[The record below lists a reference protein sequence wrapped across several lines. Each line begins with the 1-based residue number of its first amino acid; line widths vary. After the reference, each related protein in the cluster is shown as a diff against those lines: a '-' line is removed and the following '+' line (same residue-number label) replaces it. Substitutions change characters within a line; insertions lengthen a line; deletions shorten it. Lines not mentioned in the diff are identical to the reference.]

1 MKWVSTI
8 PSVGAGNLVICYLLR
23 WTVWLLVHAASGTGS
38 DRELEPRVV
47 SYRATSCG
55 PHELDVA
62 EPVVFAVANL
72 DGHVQ
77 FAAVVGDEKSRGARW
92 NGSEPVLHA
101 GGGPGQRSGGR
112 QHAPPRR

>member
-23 WTVWLLVHAASGTGS
+23 WTAWLLVHAASGTGS
-38 DRELEPRVV
+38 ERELEPRVV
-47 SYRATSCG
+47 AYRATSCG

-77 FAAVVGDEKSRGARW
+77 FAAVVGDEKPRGARW
-92 NGSEPVLHA
+92 NRSEHVLDA
-101 GGGPGQRSGGR
+101 GDVRERRGGDR
-112 QHAPPRR
+112 Q